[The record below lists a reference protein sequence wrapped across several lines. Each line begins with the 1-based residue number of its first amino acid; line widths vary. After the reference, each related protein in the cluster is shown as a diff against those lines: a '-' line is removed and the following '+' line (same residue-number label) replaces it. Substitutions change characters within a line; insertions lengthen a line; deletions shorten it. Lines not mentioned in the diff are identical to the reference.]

1 MPELSAAERAIGY
14 RFSDRTLLGRCFVHS
29 SLAEVTGEE
38 SNERLEFLGD
48 AVVQLYVTDL
58 LYHAS
63 SAREGV
69 LTAMRQNYVSRG
81 AMEAACEA
89 LGLMQY
95 LRRTGDVPLHG
106 KTAANLFEAVA
117 GAIFADGGFKAA
129 EKFVKKTL
137 LSAHLKAPINYKG
150 ALQEYVQ
157 AQGRPLPEY
166 NTRRSGGTPNA
177 PEFVCDVLVCGRSF
191 TGTGGSKGEAEKS
204 AAKSALGSLHGD

>member
-14 RFSDRTLLGRCFVHS
+14 RFSDRALLGRCFVHS

-117 GAIFADGGFKAA
+117 GAIYLDGGYAAAKAFLA
-129 EKFVKKTL
+129 RSL
-137 LSAHLKAPINYKG
+137 LPIEEENSKA
-150 ALQEYVQ
+150 ALQEFVQ
-157 AQGRPLPEY
+157 ARVHALPVYVSEER
-166 NTRRSGGTPNA
+166 TAGVVCTVTAMGESATAQA
-177 PEFVCDVLVCGRSF
+177 PTKKF
-191 TGTGGSKGEAEKS
+191 AERA
-204 AAKSALGSLHGD
+204 AAKLLFGKLSGQ

>member
-117 GAIFADGGFKAA
+117 GAIYLDGGYAAAKAFLA
-129 EKFVKKTL
+129 RSL
-137 LSAHLKAPINYKG
+137 LPIEEENSKA
-150 ALQEYVQ
+150 ALQEFVQ
-157 AQGRPLPEY
+157 ARVHALPVYVSEER
-166 NTRRSGGTPNA
+166 TAGVVCTVTAMGESATAQA
-177 PEFVCDVLVCGRSF
+177 PTKKL
-191 TGTGGSKGEAEKS
+191 AER
-204 AAKSALGSLHGD
+204 AAARCLFGKLSEQ

>member
-14 RFSDRTLLGRCFVHS
+14 RFSDRALLGRCFVHS

-117 GAIFADGGFKAA
+117 GAIYLDGGYAAAKAFLA
-129 EKFVKKTL
+129 RSLFPIEEEN
-137 LSAHLKAPINYKG
+137 SKA
-150 ALQEYVQ
+150 ALQEFVQ
-157 AQGRPLPEY
+157 ARVHALPVYVSEE
-166 NTRRSGGTPNA
+166 GTAGVVCTVTAMGESATAQA
-177 PEFVCDVLVCGRSF
+177 PTKKF
-191 TGTGGSKGEAEKS
+191 AERA
-204 AAKSALGSLHGD
+204 AAKLLFGKLSGQ

>member
-117 GAIFADGGFKAA
+117 GAIYLDGGYAAAKAFLA
-129 EKFVKKTL
+129 RSL
-137 LSAHLKAPINYKG
+137 LPIEEENSKA
-150 ALQEYVQ
+150 ALQEFVQ
-157 AQGRPLPEY
+157 ARVHALPVYVSEER
-166 NTRRSGGTPNA
+166 TAGVVCTVTAMGESATAQA
-177 PEFVCDVLVCGRSF
+177 PTKKF
-191 TGTGGSKGEAEKS
+191 AERA
-204 AAKSALGSLHGD
+204 AAKLLFGKLSGQ

>member
-89 LGLMQY
+89 LGLMQH

-117 GAIFADGGFKAA
+117 GAIYLDGGYAAAKAFLA
-129 EKFVKKTL
+129 RSL
-137 LSAHLKAPINYKG
+137 LPIEEENSKA
-150 ALQEYVQ
+150 ALQEFVQ
-157 AQGRPLPEY
+157 ARVHALPVYVSEER
-166 NTRRSGGTPNA
+166 TAGVVCTVTAMGESATAQA
-177 PEFVCDVLVCGRSF
+177 PTKKL
-191 TGTGGSKGEAEKS
+191 AERA
-204 AAKSALGSLHGD
+204 AAKLLFGKLSGQ

>member
-81 AMEAACEA
+81 AMESACEA

-117 GAIFADGGFKAA
+117 GAIYLDGGYAAAKAFLA
-129 EKFVKKTL
+129 RSL
-137 LSAHLKAPINYKG
+137 LPIEEENSKA
-150 ALQEYVQ
+150 ALQEFVQ
-157 AQGRPLPEY
+157 ARVHALPVYVSEE
-166 NTRRSGGTPNA
+166 GTAGVVCTVTAMGESATAQA
-177 PEFVCDVLVCGRSF
+177 PTKKF
-191 TGTGGSKGEAEKS
+191 AERA
-204 AAKSALGSLHGD
+204 AAKLLFGKLSGQ